1 MQTLP
6 KYVVVA
12 FAVLHS
18 PAGLVAQGIE
28 KVATPRAEPQD
39 KSVLSVAYAG
49 RLLGHMRAP
58 DQQTPTTGECAKE
71 TPNEVAQHFI
81 NLRNLKAG
89 NSDLLLAAG
98 DIFAPDLDARS
109 ILTTP
114 SPGVSQRI
122 PKTVSPEFDN
132 VGCFLIQAGFDAM
145 VPGKHDFYYGP
156 DGLQNLARYL
166 HVAKSTSILGSN
178 LIVVTHT
185 ARPDPNPPP
194 TPSVAPKHK
203 SEAKLVL
210 PSKVLPWLHGI
221 ELQTAG
227 PPDFSEV
234 WDCLAESDKE
244 APSDPNKNTEIC
256 HRWVAA
262 ETIISKVQDNRAPI
276 LRNIYRAPATSRAAV
291 APGHHYL
298 YLKMQNL
305 KMQNLKVQNPKDE
318 DNWDHTRTFDVQYPL
333 LQRLSGDVQ
342 IDPNDPDLFHLKE
355 YRRDDQ
361 KFWVAV
367 FGVVDPGLRAH
378 IGKLNYSYIF
388 EPDKT
393 PDGNAFDTDVQIA
406 DPLESLKQALQACAE
421 DIHCRTARKV
431 LLAQMTR
438 SDALMLSARV
448 NSLEELQKV
457 PPFELVIAQADDGQ
471 WTGEMDTFTE
481 MRPYGGAASPMIVVP
496 EPPRYP
502 VNGGTAYLSLGTAEL
517 SFEPHDG
524 RSEHH
529 RVTKAYRVEK
539 PLAATFT
546 TGPPSLGS
554 VAGGSEGSLTR
565 KALQVMRSF
574 CNSDVAMLQHRDVYE
589 EPTVALFHSPPEKVQ
604 DNLNVLFWKGD
615 YIMCRSVSGA
625 TLQSLMKISDQFDQ
639 NDLNLLSTDLEKG
652 RGLDHSGILKQGSE
666 YMVGGQKLDPK
677 ALYAVAVTDY
687 LAFGDTGYPDLS
699 TSLTPFPFRPSNDKE
714 YTSLAGAVCKA
725 LNGKACRVTE
735 KAPLEVSNVS
745 PIHPAPVY
753 SGWRHFAQWIKALMP
768 VRTGALSSGDQQR
781 AIHSVTLSALDF
793 GYVHYFHN
801 RSESASQALYGG
813 VPFAQATAAETS
825 TLTSA
830 YMARMARSYRLGE
843 VYISSQMN
851 YTRVL
856 SKDKTTNLESVN
868 QTANL
873 WANEIGVNVRLIP
886 FFKSGTGLKWT
897 AALHSETQVTEPFQ
911 ELKINTPNADGT
923 VAAALKRIPVPRN
936 YLLMFKTGPRY
947 QNDTNWIEAGVES
960 GRNINAAYS
969 YAFENPNFTCDLR
982 DATMP
987 LPSCIGNNTTKRA
1000 TPVNLS
1006 NITNLTANTATR
1018 PVLGLYLN
1026 FNATI
1031 PLPVHY
1037 AGWALVVSNK
1047 GDLYL
1052 PKRGDASVDTRYLD
1066 IWSHSL
1072 QVPIVGSLK
1081 FVPKLDLYFY
1091 ENKITHSV
1099 YRGYQV
1105 TFNLHYDFDWHS
1117 GLRWQDVLWT
1127 TQPNTP
1133 RQ

>member
-12 FAVLHS
+12 FALLLS
-18 PAGLVAQGIE
+18 PVGIVAQGIE
-28 KVATPRAEPQD
+28 KVSTARTEPED
-39 KSVLSVAYAG
+39 KSVLRVAYAG
-49 RLLGHMRAP
+49 RMLGHMRAP
-58 DQQTPTTGECAKE
+58 DQQTPTPGDCATE
-71 TPNEVAQHFI
+71 TPNEVAQQFI
-81 NLRNLKAG
+81 DLRKLQAG
-89 NSDLLLAAG
+89 KSDLLLAAG

-109 ILTTP
+109 ILKTLPT
-114 SPGVSQRI
+114 GVSQRI
-122 PKTVSPEFDN
+122 PKEVSSKFDN
-132 VGCFLIQAGFDAM
+132 VGCFLIQARFDAM

-156 DGLQNLARYL
+156 DGLQSLAQYL
-166 HVAKSTSILGSN
+166 HGAKSTSILGSN
-178 LIVVTHT
+178 LVVVTHT

-194 TPSVAPKHK
+194 TPSVEPK
-203 SEAKLVL
+203 SQAKLVL
-210 PSKVLPWLHGI
+210 PSTVLPWLHGI

-234 WDCLAESDKE
+234 WDCLAESDSE
-244 APSDPNKNTEIC
+244 APPDPTGKPDIC

-262 ETIISKVQDNRAPI
+262 GTIPSQVQQNGAPLQRSTYRAPA
-276 LRNIYRAPATSRAAV
+276 LPQPDPNAATPATSRAAV

-298 YLKMQNL
+298 YLKVNL
-305 KMQNLKVQNPKDE
+305 KGKTE
-318 DNWDHTRTFDVQYPL
+318 WDHTRTFDVQYPL
-333 LQRLSGDVQ
+333 LQRVSGGVQ
-342 IDPNDPDLFHLKE
+342 VDPGDPDLFHLKE
-355 YRRDDQ
+355 YNRDGQ

-378 IGKLNYSYIF
+378 IGKLNYSYLF
-388 EPDKT
+388 RSDKT
-393 PDGNAFDTDVQIA
+393 PNAGSFDTDVQIS
-406 DPLESLKQALQACAE
+406 DPLESLKQALQACAA
-421 DIHCRTARKV
+421 DDHCRTARKV
-431 LLAQMTR
+431 LLAQMAR

-448 NSLEELQKV
+448 NSLEELQRV
-457 PPFELVIAQADDGQ
+457 PPFELVVAQADDGQ
-471 WTGEMDTFTE
+471 WTGDMDTFTE

-502 VNGGTAYLSLGTAEL
+502 VNGGTAYLSLATAEL
-517 SFEPHDG
+517 SFEPHNG

-529 RVTKAYRVEK
+529 RVTKAYRVERSLK
-539 PLAATFT
+539 ATFT
-546 TGPPSLGS
+546 IASPSLGA
-554 VAGGSEGSLTR
+554 VAGGPGGSLTG
-565 KALQVMRSF
+565 KALQVMRSI

-589 EPTVALFHSPPEKVQ
+589 EPTVALFHSPPEKLQ

-625 TLQSLMKISDQFDQ
+625 TLQSLMKLSQQFDQ

-652 RGLDHSGILKQGSE
+652 RGLEQIGILKQGSD
-666 YMVGGQKLDPK
+666 YIVGGQKLDPK
-677 ALYAVAVTDY
+677 ALYGIAVTDY

-714 YTSLAGAVCKA
+714 YTTLAGAVCKA
-725 LNGKACRVTE
+725 LNGKDCRVTE

-753 SGWRHFAQWIKALMP
+753 SGGRHFAQWINALKP
-768 VRTGALSSGDQQR
+768 VRTGALSSGEQQR
-781 AIHSVTLSALDF
+781 AINSVTLSTLDF

-801 RSESASQALYGG
+801 RSETETQALYAG
-813 VPFAQATAAETS
+813 VPFAQATATETS
-825 TLTSA
+825 TLSSV
-830 YMARMARSYRLGE
+830 YMARMARSYKRGE
-843 VYISSQMN
+843 LYISSQMS

-868 QTANL
+868 QTTNL
-873 WANEIGVNVRLIP
+873 WANEIGVNVRAIP
-886 FFKSGTGLKWT
+886 PFKSGTGFKWT
-897 AALHSETQVTEPFQ
+897 VALHSESQVTDPFQ
-911 ELKINTPNADGT
+911 ELKIETPNADGT
-923 VAAALKRIPVPRN
+923 MAAGLKRIPVPRN

-960 GRNINAAYS
+960 GRNINSAYS
-969 YAFENPNFTCDLR
+969 YDFENPKFTCDLR
-982 DATMP
+982 DATTP
-987 LPSCIGNNTTKRA
+987 LPSCIDKNTTKLA

-1006 NITNLTANTATR
+1006 NLTNLTANTATR

-1047 GDLYL
+1047 GDLYF